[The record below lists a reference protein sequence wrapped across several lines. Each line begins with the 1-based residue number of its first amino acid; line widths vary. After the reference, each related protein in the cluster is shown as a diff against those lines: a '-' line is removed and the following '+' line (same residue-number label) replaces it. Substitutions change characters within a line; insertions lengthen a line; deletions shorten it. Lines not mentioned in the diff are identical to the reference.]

1 MSSTRPTPDR
11 RAFLA
16 TLAAAGAVT
25 ALRPEVVVAA
35 ARRSS
40 ESVDSQEWDL
50 SWLDTLTG
58 AHKQVFDMGALG
70 ERTPLRVPRNYLNAA
85 REVLKKEFP
94 EVNTVIG
101 IASSAFPINV
111 SDAIWA
117 KYRLGEKWN
126 VKDPATD
133 TWSTR
138 NIYSARPGT
147 PGFSTSVEGLQA
159 RGTIFW
165 QCDNALRGISAQFAS
180 DTGRPADEI
189 RTELIAGFLPGVKLI
204 PAHTLLIGMVQ
215 ERGCSYEMIL

>member
-1 MSSTRPTPDR
+1 MSSTRPSPDR

-25 ALRPEVVVAA
+25 ALRPEIVVAA
-35 ARRSS
+35 AHRAP
-40 ESVDSQEWDL
+40 ESLDSQEWDL

-58 AHKQVFDMGALG
+58 AHKQG

-117 KYRLGEKWN
+117 KYQLGEKWN
-126 VKDPATD
+126 VKDPATG

-147 PGFSTSVEGLQA
+147 PAFSTSVEGLQA

-165 QCDNALRGISAQFAS
+165 QCNNALGGIAAQFAS
-180 DTGRPADEI
+180 ETGRPAAEI
-189 RTELIAGFLPGVKLI
+189 RTELIAGFMPGVKLI